1 MKILCQGETLNV
13 SEIEELGLANSD
25 HFGREVRAALGDGVK
40 NVVIDLSSTNFMDC
54 TGLGA
59 LAGLS
64 KAARGCNGGV
74 SVRVVNPTPLVRR
87 IVRLTGL
94 DRIFQAGGVVATN

>member
-1 MKILCQGETLNV
+1 MKIFCQGETLNV

-25 HFGREVRAALGDGVK
+25 RFGREVRAALGDGVK

-59 LAGLS
+59 LAALS
-64 KAARGCNGGV
+64 KTAQCCNGGI

-87 IVRLTGL
+87 IVGLTGL
-94 DRIFQAGGVVATN
+94 DRMFQPVEVMAN